1 MKNNS
6 HQLDTLPPAFYT
18 RIMRFLFPDKK
29 LLPFILL
36 IGWLIWG
43 GTSPSLAQDPA
54 PTSTPT
60 ALPPTPLSA
69 VQLDALS
76 QAILEHMTPEQR
88 VGQLFLVTFVGH
100 DTGPNSD
107 VARLVR
113 DWHVGGVVLL
123 AANEN
128 FYNDENTPAEVQRL
142 TNDLQ
147 TFAFRDLN
155 TPIVLPDGKL
165 NSEILAGNAIPG
177 LPLLVAIDHEGD
189 GYPYTRLIN
198 GFTPIPNSLAIG
210 ATWQPEY
217 ARQIGEVVGR
227 ELSAVGVNLLLGP
240 SLDVL
245 DNPRPELK
253 GYPASRTFGGDAYWV
268 AQMGKAYITGVHQGS
283 NHKVA
288 TVAKHFPG
296 QGASDRR
303 PDREVATVQKP
314 LSSLQQ
320 VELVPFHSVTD
331 LADNETATT
340 DALMTSHVRYKGFQ
354 ENPRQLTPPIS
365 LAPELQ
371 TIMEGFSDW
380 RSAGGVLVSD
390 ALGVRA
396 LKRYYQAYEPDRFPT
411 RRVAQEAFLAGNDLL
426 ILSQFDRDGIWSA
439 QLANMEDSI
448 NFFRQKYEE
457 DPAFRSRVDDSVTR
471 IIRLKLRL
479 YPHLN
484 WSETQNKAEA
494 LTQLNQ
500 GNDLVTEIARTAN
513 TLIFP
518 GATEI
523 ADRLP
528 SPPLPDERVL
538 IFTDSRPMGDCPNCP
553 TVPAIPLDA
562 LEKIALRLYGP
573 EASDQVRP
581 DLIDSA
587 SFDELN
593 TLLQQIEAPDAL
605 SPEKRLS
612 DERYTELNNL
622 INGADW
628 IIFAML
634 DVDQETRPSSAALKR
649 FLDQLLDQRADI
661 LRDKKLVV
669 FAFNA
674 PYFLSDTEIAK
685 LTAYYG
691 LYSKTPPFLET
702 AVRTLF
708 RELTPTGTLPV
719 SVTGVNYNLNHQLEP
734 DPTRSFPLLI
744 LHRKQGTELA
754 LEINAENPG
763 ADIEVGDD
771 LILRAGPVLDYNGHH
786 VPDGTPVEFRFLD
799 QQAGV
804 ELPRRQAST
813 VDGIATTQLAIER
826 TGVFQLSAT
835 AGEGAVSAVPFI
847 LTVGGESGA
856 SVATAT
862 PTTTPT
868 ATATPTI
875 TPTPDITATPTATIT
890 PTPGPSSAGSDD
902 RASGNGNTPGSRTNL
917 AIFILALIAN
927 GTAASIHYL
936 LSHGDLQPRPTVL
949 RNLLISVI
957 GAQTIYLLYVLGWF
971 PGAKLLQNQF
981 GGLSV
986 LLLTFLGGL
995 LPFLTDRILTPSALR
1010 P

>member
-1 MKNNS
+1 MRHS
-6 HQLDTLPPAFYT
+6 FIRGLLALTLVIVGCLALVGEP
-18 RIMRFLFPDKK
+18 
-29 LLPFILL
+29 
-36 IGWLIWG
+36 
-43 GTSPSLAQDPA
+43 PSLAQE
-54 PTSTPT
+54 STPT
-60 ALPPTPLSA
+60 PPTPVLSPQ
-69 VQLDALS
+69 QLQTLT
-76 QAILEHMTPEQR
+76 QEILAKMSPEQR
-88 VGQLFLVTFVGH
+88 VGQLFLITFVGNN
-100 DTGPNSD
+100 TGPNSD
-107 VARLVR
+107 IARLVR

-128 FYNDENTPAEVQRL
+128 FSNTDNTPAQVQRL

-147 TFAFRDLN
+147 TYAFRDLVK
-155 TPIVLPDGKL
+155 PLVLPDGSL
-165 NSEILAGNAIPG
+165 NPNTLAADIIPG

-198 GFTPIPNSLAIG
+198 GFTPVPNNLAIG

-217 ARQIGEVVGR
+217 ARRIGEVVGR
-227 ELSAVGVNLLLGP
+227 ELNAVGINMLLGP

-253 GYPASRTFGGDAYWV
+253 GYPGSRTFGGDAYWV
-268 AQMGKAYITGVHQGS
+268 AQMGKAYITGIHQGS
-283 NHKVA
+283 NNHMA

-296 QGASDRR
+296 QGGSDRR

-314 LSSLQQ
+314 LSALQQ
-320 VELVPFHSVTD
+320 VELVPFHGVTD
-331 LADNETATT
+331 QAETTVATT

-371 TIMEGFSDW
+371 TIMEGFSTW

-411 RRVAQEAFLAGNDLL
+411 RRVTQEAFLAGNDLL
-426 ILSQFDRDGIWSA
+426 ILAQFDRDGVWSA
-439 QLANMEDSI
+439 QLANMEDAIS
-448 NFFRQKYEE
+448 FFRQKYEE
-457 DPAFRSRVDDSVTR
+457 DPAFRSRVDASVTR
-471 IIRLKLRL
+471 IIRLKLKL
-479 YPHLN
+479 YPHLS
-484 WSETQNKAEA
+484 WSETQSSSKS
-494 LTQLNQ
+494 LDLLNQ
-500 GNDLVTEIARTAN
+500 GSELVTELARAAS

-538 IFTDSRPMGDCPNCP
+538 IFTDSRPTGDCATCP
-553 TVPAIPLDA
+553 TVPAIPVDG
-562 LEKIALRLYGP
+562 LEQIALRLYGP

-581 DLIDSA
+581 GYIDSA
-587 SFDELN
+587 SFSELD
-593 TLLQQIEAPDAL
+593 TLLQQIESPDSLPPEKQL
-605 SPEKRLS
+605 SPERFS
-612 DERYTELNNL
+612 ELNDL
-622 INGADW
+622 INGANW
-628 IIFAML
+628 IVFAML
-634 DVDQETRPSSAALKR
+634 DVDQETAPSSAALKH

-708 RELTPTGTLPV
+708 RELTPAGTLPV
-719 SVTGVNYNLNHQLEP
+719 SVTGVNYDLNRQLSP
-734 DPTRSFPLLI
+734 DPQRPFPLII
-744 LHRKQGTELA
+744 LYRKQGSLQA
-754 LEINAENPG
+754 IEIDAENPG

-771 LILRAGPVLDYNGHH
+771 VILRAGPVLDYNGHA

-804 ELPRRQAST
+804 ELPRRQSATSN
-813 VDGIATTQLAIER
+813 GIATVQLTIER
-826 TGVFQLSAT
+826 PGVFQLSAT
-835 AGEGAVSAVPFI
+835 SGEGAVSAVPFI
-847 LTVGGESGA
+847 LSVGGETGA

-868 ATATPTI
+868 ATTTPTTTPTTTV
-875 TPTPDITATPTATIT
+875 TPTPTTTATPTTTTT
-890 PTPGPSSAGSDD
+890 PVVSSTPPLDD
-902 RASGNGNTPGSRTNL
+902 SPGRPNTRVNFTLYLLALVVNGVAAS
-917 AIFILALIAN
+917 FHYILA
-927 GTAASIHYL
+927 
-936 LSHGDLQPRPTVL
+936 HGDHQERAVVL
-949 RNLLISVI
+949 RNLLISIV
-957 GAQTIYLLYVLGWF
+957 GAQSAYILYSQGWLPVPSLF
-971 PGAKLLQNQF
+971 LPQNSGVF
-981 GGLSV
+981 ALIA
-986 LLLTFLGGL
+986 TFIGGL
-995 LPFLTDRILTPSALR
+995 LPFVTDVLLFQPAARS
-1010 P
+1010 